1 MAWTYTREIA
11 RKGVHL
17 LSLFFIV
24 IYLLFSYWFG
34 HLGGMLALIVLLM
47 ILIIFEFYRLDLK
60 QGIPFISKFWWVK
73 REKEKSRIGA
83 EIFFLI
89 GAIIC
94 FAVFDIRVAIAA
106 ILMTTFGDLAASLI
120 GKKFGKH
127 RLPYPKTKAWEGA
140 FAELVVDVVVGFFV
154 IRALDKGVILWMGG
168 LGTGQPVWPVIIG
181 MALTA
186 TVVETVVNNIED
198 NLVVPIFSGFAGQVI
213 LMILMSSF

>member
-24 IYLLFSYWFG
+24 IYFLFSALFD
-34 HLGGMLALIVLLM
+34 HLAGLLALIVLLM

-60 QGIPFISKFWWVK
+60 QGIPLISKFWWVK
-73 REKEKSRIGA
+73 REKEKTKIGA
-83 EIFFLI
+83 EIFFLM

-94 FAVFDIRVAIAA
+94 FAVFDLRIAVAA

-127 RLPYPKTKAWEGA
+127 KLPYPKNKAWEGA
-140 FAELVVDVVVGFFV
+140 IAELVVDIIVGFFV
-154 IRALDKGVILWMGG
+154 IRTLHQGIILGG
-168 LGTGQPVWPVIIG
+168 LGLGQPVWPIIIG
-181 MALTA
+181 MAVTA
-186 TVVETVVNNIED
+186 TIVETVVDNIED
-198 NLVVPIFSGFAGQVI
+198 NLVVPIFSGFAGQII
-213 LMILMSSF
+213 LMILMAFF